1 MSLETG
7 FVAVSFFDFQN
18 AITHAVDC
26 DLDFVELVLVGDEHR
41 ERLDPITDDVRAH
54 ASEHGVDLNVHL
66 PFSVDIG
73 SAHGPVRKGAIREL
87 EANIDTTAALGAD
100 KAVVH
105 ASSYAMDFAWE
116 KATIQEHV
124 LDAIQ
129 TLDAQARDLGVE
141 LCVENVADHWFPLDD
156 FSRLFEETDASMTLD
171 TGHANLEG
179 YDSAAQAE
187 FVREHADRISHV
199 HCNDVR
205 KQRDE
210 HLPFGAGKLDF
221 EQILAPLGDATLSLE
236 VVTPSFDYVE
246 TSAEQLHDVI
256 DEMQ

>member
-7 FVAVSFFDFQN
+7 FVAVSFFDWQD
-18 AITHAVDC
+18 AIAHAADC

-54 ASEHGVDLNVHL
+54 AADHDVDLNAHL

-73 SAHGPVRKGAIREL
+73 SAHEPVRKGAIREL
-87 EANIDTTAALGAD
+87 EANIDTAAALGAD

-116 KATIQEHV
+116 KETIQANV
-124 LDAIQ
+124 LDAIR
-129 TLDAQARDLGVE
+129 TLDEHARDLGVE

-156 FSRLFEETDASMTLD
+156 FPMLFEETDASMTLD
-171 TGHANLEG
+171 TGHANLEEV
-179 YDSAAQAE
+179 DSGAQAA
-187 FVREHADRISHV
+187 FVREHAGRISHV
-199 HCNDVR
+199 HLNDVR
-205 KQRDE
+205 KQQDE

-221 EQILAPLGDATLSLE
+221 EEILAPLESATLSLE
-236 VVTPSFDYVE
+236 IVTPSYDYVE
-246 TSAEQLHDVI
+246 TSAEQLADVLKEI
-256 DEMQ
+256 R